1 MTQADRT
8 QADRRIEPPHM
19 PARAMRVFGLPRSG
33 NHGVIKWLLRNAPCG
48 QTLFLNNCTPFADPL
63 ASYAEAEVNGTRWKH
78 LIRQAGSAAEASAAI
93 TAPPFLLASYERWV
107 PGMVRRGDVSGPAE
121 GLFEREVLIHRGFL
135 NWLASLVALGRRRQ
149 ADGAPGWADLPAAL
163 DARVANYA
171 RMLDAATAPEAPLQ
185 ISYDRWF
192 AAPDYRAQVLA
203 ELGLPCRDN
212 GLGRVS
218 NYGGGS
224 SFEAGVRD
232 AAELNAND
240 RRTQMRDDPL
250 YAATVARMRADA
262 GFMARLA
269 ALYPQDTDA
278 MTAQAA

>member
-1 MTQADRT
+1 MTETYRT
-8 QADRRIEPPHM
+8 QAHRRIVTPHK

-33 NHGVIKWLLRNAPCG
+33 NHGVIKWLLRNTPCG
-48 QTLFLNNCTPFADPL
+48 QTLFLNNCTPFADPF
-63 ASYAEAEVNGTRWKH
+63 ADYAEAEVNGTRWKH
-78 LIRQAGSAAEASAAI
+78 RIRQAGSAAEACAAI

-121 GLFEREVLIHRGFL
+121 GLFDSDVLIHRGFL
-135 NWLASLVALGRRRQ
+135 NWLASLVALGRRRR
-149 ADGAPGWADLPAAL
+149 DGGAPGWADLPAAL
-163 DARVANYA
+163 DERVGQYA
-171 RMLDAATAPEAPLQ
+171 RMLDAATAPGGPLQ

-192 AAPDYRAQVLA
+192 AAADYRAQVL
-203 ELGLPCRDN
+203 EDLNLPRHDL

-224 SFEAGVRD
+224 SFDANVRD

-240 RRTQMRDDPL
+240 RREQMRDDPL
-250 YAATVARMRADA
+250 HAAVVARMRADA

-269 ALYPQDTDA
+269 ALYPQDTNA

>member
-1 MTQADRT
+1 MTRTDRT
-8 QADRRIEPPHM
+8 QADRRIAPSH
-19 PARAMRVFGLPRSG
+19 PAARTIRVFGLPRSG
-33 NHGVIKWLLRNAPCG
+33 NHGVIKWLLRNSPCA
-48 QTLFLNNCTPFADPL
+48 QTLFLNNCTPFADPF
-63 ASYAEAEVNGTRWKH
+63 AAYAEAEVNGTRWRRR
-78 LIRQAGSAAEASAAI
+78 IREAGSADQANAAI

-107 PGMVRRGDVSGPAE
+107 PGMVERGDVSGPA
-121 GLFEREVLIHRGFL
+121 GALFDRDVLIHRGFL

-149 ADGAPGWADLPAAL
+149 AAGASGWGELAAAV
-163 DARVANYA
+163 DARVAQYA
-171 RMLDAATAPEAPLQ
+171 QMLDAATAPGGPVQ

-192 AAPDYRAQVLA
+192 ASPDHRARLLA
-203 ELGLPCRDN
+203 ELNLPCRDT

-240 RRTQMRDDPL
+240 RHPQMRDDPL

-262 GFMARLA
+262 GFMTRLA
-269 ALYPQDTDA
+269 ALYPLDANA